1 VPLPI
6 AGHTPPVTGP
16 DDTLFPRRAR
26 VLLYAERPRRRLVQV
41 VADIAVLVW
50 ILIGFSLATALRDL
64 VLTLQG
70 AGRGLAD
77 AGGTVAGTFEDA
89 AGAAGSVP
97 FVGDRLARAL
107 GGGTQ
112 AGQSLV
118 DAGNAQVETV
128 GAVATGL
135 AALVV
140 LVAVLPVVALW
151 LWLRVRWVLRA
162 RQAAAARELDVD
174 LLALRA
180 LTRSSPARLA
190 RVAPDAAGAWR
201 RAEPAVLAR
210 LAEIELSRLG
220 LRPPTTVRVHR

>member
-1 VPLPI
+1 M
-6 AGHTPPVTGP
+6 TGP
-16 DDTLFPRRAR
+16 DDTLFPRRAPA
-26 VLLYAERPRRRLVQV
+26 LMLYAERPRRRLVQV

-50 ILIGFSLATALRDL
+50 ILVGVSLATALRDL

-77 AGGTVAGTFEDA
+77 AGGTVRGTVTDA
-89 AGAAGSVP
+89 ADAAGSVP
-97 FVGDRLARAL
+97 FVGDRLSGAL

-140 LVAVLPVVALW
+140 VVAVLPVVALW
-151 LWLRVRWVLRA
+151 LWLRVRWILRA

-180 LTRSSPARLA
+180 LTRSSPSRLA
-190 RVAPDAAGAWR
+190 RAAPDAAGAWR

-220 LRPPTTVRVHR
+220 LRAPTTVRVRR